1 MQKSRLTLLSAA
13 LASSALIVFSPVAF
27 ANGQGTPIE
36 APAEQPA
43 PTMMPVA
50 EPTPVSEPMM
60 TSNWGGFYFG
70 GHLGYGFT
78 SGSDEETVLFDT
90 NLDGTYGDTVRT
102 TAGADAFSP
111 GFCNGMA
118 LGNSAAIGCEEDDNG
133 GFEGGLRLGYDWQ
146 DGGFVYGALIEGSYV
161 DISDSVTAFSIT
173 PAAYQ
178 FTRELNFLG
187 AARLRAGFLAS
198 DDVLIYA
205 TGGVAYGSIDRG
217 FVTTNVS
224 NSFTQ
229 FDDNADSGSWGYQV
243 GGGVEAMIGGGWSLG
258 AEYIYTSL
266 NDDEYGVR
274 VGPGTA
280 LATNPFLIVNTS
292 GTDMIREDDNFA
304 IHSVRAV
311 LNYHFNGM

>member
-1 MQKSRLTLLSAA
+1 MQKSGLSLLSAA
-13 LASSALIVFSPVAF
+13 LASSALIAFSPVAF

-78 SGSDEETVLFDT
+78 SGSDEETTLFDT
-90 NLDGTYGDTVRT
+90 NLDGTYGDVVRN

-111 GFCNGMA
+111 GFCNGTA

-146 DGGFVYGALIEGSYV
+146 SGGFVFGGVLEGSYL
-161 DISDSVTAFSIT
+161 DLTDSVTAFSTT

-198 DDVLIYA
+198 DDLLIYA
-205 TGGVAYGSIDRG
+205 TGGIAYGSIDRA
-217 FVTTNVS
+217 FVTTNGA
-224 NSFTQ
+224 NSFTA
-229 FDDNADSGSWGYQV
+229 FDDNADEGAWGYQV
-243 GGGVEAMIGGGWSLG
+243 GGGVETMLGGGWSLG
-258 AEYIYTSL
+258 AEYIYTNLS
-266 NDDEYGVR
+266 DDEYGIR

-280 LATNPFLIVNTS
+280 PATNPFLIVSTA
-292 GTDMIREDDNFA
+292 GTNMIRENDEFA

-311 LNYHFNGM
+311 VNYRFNGM

>member
-1 MQKSRLTLLSAA
+1 MQKSGRFLLSAV
-13 LASSALIVFSPVAF
+13 LASSALVAMGSNAF

-36 APAEQPA
+36 PAPEAPAPMPVPAAEPA
-43 PTMMPVA
+43 PVM
-50 EPTPVSEPMM
+50 EEPMM
-60 TSNWGGFYFG
+60 TGWGGFYIG

-78 SGSDEETVLFDT
+78 SGGDDETLLFDT

-102 TAGADAFSP
+102 GAGADAFSP
-111 GFCNGMA
+111 GFCNGKA
-118 LGNSAAIGCEEDDNG
+118 LSNAAAGGCEEDDDG

-146 DGGFVYGALIEGSYV
+146 SGSFVYGALIEGSYV
-161 DISDSVTAFSIT
+161 NVEDSVTGFSTT

-198 DDVLIYA
+198 DNFLIYA
-205 TGGVAYGSIDRG
+205 TGGVAYGSIDRE
-217 FVTTNVS
+217 FLTTNTA

-229 FDDNADSGSWGYQV
+229 FEDNADDGAWGYQI
-243 GGGVEAMIGGGWSLG
+243 GGGVEAKLGGAWSIG
-258 AEYIYTSL
+258 AEYIFTSL

-280 LATNPFLIVNTS
+280 PLTNPFRIVNAA
-292 GTDMIREDDNFA
+292 GTDTIREDDKFE

-311 LNYHFNGM
+311 LNYHFDGM